1 MSKHIEL
8 PERKLSFPKNRGVQ
22 DQIETEN
29 AYMESIKVKADVE
42 FEKSANSTTFIDTIS
57 EGLATG
63 NKIDSLQ
70 GNLLTLDEV
79 KRKSAQY
86 AEEYGGEE
94 FAPIIPAKKAEELLG
109 VKVEG
114 DVSPRQLASMYA
126 VQQERK
132 QEDDYAKTTPTL
144 GRQGLG
150 MLARMVGATA
160 TIPDMLMI
168 WASGGAVR
176 LASPLV
182 RSASRRALIAQSKG
196 IRKLSRTVSR
206 LPVKNKLLTRQTSNK
221 IIQSQINLG
230 RKLSKEISRTSK
242 FTKLSLAAGTEN
254 VLEQV
259 VIDHTRKLSELP
271 VMQGLTPYAMA
282 FFAPSILVGSGLGLS
297 KLMVPAKVHLK
308 DLSKRSDVT
317 NDMQNVS
324 DIADNGLGEIADDI
338 RATIDDYRALDID
351 VNETRFKELFP
362 WANDEKVLL
371 SRLQESGQ
379 FRPDQLRS
387 KSSALAALR
396 EMDGSQKQ
404 VVNDELLKI
413 NEDDLVRPFEELD
426 TESSHTMN
434 RENAAKDAGSSE
446 DIPTAEMVV
455 DGNIKSAARLNQGEG
470 VAAKNPIEKPKVEA
484 KEGEAKVEEPE
495 TKPLNELTEAE
506 QTSAVKLVTKEM
518 AAALTNFIKCRGG

>member
-1 MSKHIEL
+1 
-8 PERKLSFPKNRGVQ
+8 
-22 DQIETEN
+22 
-29 AYMESIKVKADVE
+29 ME
-42 FEKSANSTTFIDTIS
+42 
-57 EGLATG
+57 
-63 NKIDSLQ
+63 
-70 GNLLTLDEV
+70 
-79 KRKSAQY
+79 
-86 AEEYGGEE
+86 
-94 FAPIIPAKKAEELLG
+94 
-109 VKVEG
+109 VEG

-132 QEDDYAKTTPTL
+132 QEDTYEKTTPTW
-144 GRQGLG
+144 GRKGLG

-168 WASGGAVR
+168 WASGGAIRV
-176 LASPLV
+176 ASPLV
-182 RSASRRALIAQSKG
+182 KSASRRALIAQSKG
-196 IRKLSRTVSR
+196 IRKLTRVTSR
-206 LPVKNKLLTRQTSNK
+206 LPVANKLITRSTSNK
-221 IIQSQINLG
+221 IIQTQIKFG
-230 RKLSKEISRTSK
+230 RKLSKEIARTSK

-259 VIDHTRKLSELP
+259 VIDHTRKLSDLP

-308 DLSKRSDVT
+308 DLSKRSDVK
-317 NDMQNVS
+317 NDMPNVTEV
-324 DIADNGLGEIADDI
+324 ADNGLDSIADDI
-338 RATIDDYRALDID
+338 RATIDDYRALDIEL
-351 VNETRFKELFP
+351 NETRFKELFP

-404 VVNDELLKI
+404 IVNDELLKI

-434 RENAAKDAGSSE
+434 REDAAKDAGSSE
-446 DIPTAEMVV
+446 SEFTPEQLME
-455 DGNIKSAARLNQGEG
+455 GNIATAARLNAGEG
-470 VAAKNPIEKPKVEA
+470 VAAKNPIEKPKVETTA
-484 KEGEAKVEEPE
+484 KEGEAKPEEPE
-495 TKPLNELTEAE
+495 VKPLHELTESE
-506 QTSAVKLVTKEM
+506 QKSTIKLVAKEM
-518 AAALTNFIKCRGG
+518 SAALTNFIKCRGG